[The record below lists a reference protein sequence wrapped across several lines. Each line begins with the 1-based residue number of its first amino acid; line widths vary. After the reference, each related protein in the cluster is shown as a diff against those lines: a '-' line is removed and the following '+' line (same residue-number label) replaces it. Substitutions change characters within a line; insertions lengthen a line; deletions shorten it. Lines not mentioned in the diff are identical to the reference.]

1 MAGTQIWRDP
11 RIRTAG
17 SRAPAA
23 GATRGRGRRAALR
36 LWTLL
41 NAQSLINGTTGA
53 PGDVAFIEDDS
64 RRMRR
69 R

>member
-23 GATRGRGRRAALR
+23 GATRDRGRRAALR